1 MDVALIVLTAAL
13 FVATAVLAW
22 FTKDLAL
29 HAQTAWRVA
38 QDTRR
43 EMEEARHLSVRPVLA
58 FDPHVLGAVGGALL
72 LRNVGRGPGL
82 DVHLHLT
89 FEGPDERREWSEG
102 SIVPGESHQ
111 FKLPEPFQSNIFA
124 EHEATLTILV
134 SGRMIDLYSRRLE
147 IEERIDVSG
156 WSRSAIAS
164 GERRAGRRKLPHED
178 SPDD

>member
-13 FVATAVLAW
+13 FVATAVLAL

-29 HAQTAWRVA
+29 HAQTAWQVA

-43 EMEEARHLSVRPVLA
+43 EMEEAHTSACGPCWRSIRMCLA
-58 FDPHVLGAVGGALL
+58 RSAAPF

-89 FEGPDERREWSEG
+89 FERPDEHGEWSEG
-102 SIVPGESHQ
+102 RIVPGESHQ

-124 EHEATLTILV
+124 EHATTLTILV
-134 SGRMIDLYSRRLE
+134 SGRMIDLYGRRLE

-164 GERRAGRRKLPHED
+164 AERRAGRRKLPHED